1 MPTVLA
7 VIVSR
12 IRGLL
17 LARRL
22 DDEFDEEVSAHLAM
36 LTEEH
41 VRRGLAPDAARR
53 AAVVQFGGPMQTK
66 DHPPARRGLPFV
78 ATTLQDLRY
87 GLRGLRRNPAY
98 SLVAIA
104 TLAVGI
110 GAGTGVFRARTARP
124 PRALVAKA

>member
-41 VRRGLAPDAARR
+41 IRRGLAPDEARR
-53 AAVVQFGGPMQTK
+53 AAVVQFGGPMQIK
-66 DHPPARRGLPFV
+66 EQHHDRRGLPLV
-78 ATTLQDLRY
+78 DTTLQDLRY
-87 GLRGLRRNPAY
+87 GLRALRRNPAY
-98 SLVAIA
+98 SLVPAPMPMASVAIA
-104 TLAVGI
+104 TSEYARFLR
-110 GAGTGVFRARTARP
+110 RARSP
-124 PRALVAKA
+124 